1 MEGIYNFLWFF
12 FIYSFLGWCVEVAY
26 NTIAQGNIVNRGFLN
41 GPYCPIYGFGMI
53 SILLIFEE
61 ITGVNVRE
69 NNGIVLFIS
78 GILIA
83 SAIEL
88 FGGWILDKLFHIRW
102 WDYSDKP
109 FNFKGY
115 ICLEFSIYWGLGI
128 VFIYRIIHPTIRFF
142 VTEIIPHGIGMGL
155 LCVIGII
162 MLADTVLTVAMLIGL
177 NKQISELDRLSKDM
191 RRFSDDLS
199 NTIGSKALEN
209 VNTLEK
215 GRIQTALAAM
225 ELKDDVRE
233 SLSERFDELMKRRDE
248 AVRAYDELKAKV
260 YKNKVFGVTRLVRSY
275 PKSVHRNYGE
285 VFEKIK
291 DNVNNR

>member
-26 NTIAQGNIVNRGFLN
+26 NTIAQGSIVNRGFLN

-128 VFIYRIIHPTIRFF
+128 VFIYRIVHPTISFF

-191 RRFSDDLS
+191 RRFSDELS

-225 ELKDDVRE
+225 ELKEDVKE
-233 SLSERFDELMKRRDE
+233 GLSEHYDELLERR
-248 AVRAYDELKAKV
+248 AASARAYDELKDKI

-275 PKSVHRNYGE
+275 PDSVHRNYSE